1 MSHRQGLHSD
11 DSPYPGE
18 PLCYCDEKT
27 PTTSTPTDL
36 DKLKDDIAVEVSI
49 VFKHAKLG
57 TDYTINC
64 TNTIASMAENYAR
77 ALIQAE
83 IVKAL
88 ETLLL
93 QAREHTITDIEMIMH
108 QTNGKVDFIEAV
120 TTDQIIKYITALKE
134 EI

>member
-1 MSHRQGLHSD
+1 
-11 DSPYPGE
+11 
-18 PLCYCDEKT
+18 
-27 PTTSTPTDL
+27 
-36 DKLKDDIAVEVSI
+36 VSI

-88 ETLLL
+88 ETLLF

>member
-1 MSHRQGLHSD
+1 M
-11 DSPYPGE
+11 
-18 PLCYCDEKT
+18 KT
-27 PTTSTPTDL
+27 SITPTPTDL

-88 ETLLL
+88 ETLEYLKSK
-93 QAREHTITDIEMIMH
+93 HTDRDVLDYYEFGLAVANWLELAKLPIE
-108 QTNGKVDFIEAV
+108 
-120 TTDQIIKYITALKE
+120 YIKE
-134 EI
+134 EQDEN

>member
-1 MSHRQGLHSD
+1 MKGFNLKHHMPSSK
-11 DSPYPGE
+11 P
-18 PLCYCDEKT
+18 T
-27 PTTSTPTDL
+27 PITPTPTDL

-83 IVKAL
+83 IVKARIAERSENKWL
-88 ETLLL
+88 PDE
-93 QAREHTITDIEMIMH
+93 AKWIE
-108 QTNGKVDFIEAV
+108 QEA
-120 TTDQIIKYITALKE
+120 DRITALKE
-134 EI
+134 GLKK